1 LEDLEMPKFS
11 EPSNQPKWEPGVPT
25 GPSAPP
31 SQPNRPDLQPG
42 LVVSQD
48 DLKEMQKQA
57 PQTPAKE

>member
-1 LEDLEMPKFS
+1 MSKKFS
-11 EPSNQPKWEPGVPT
+11 SPSNAPKWKPGVPT
-25 GPSAPP
+25 GPTAPP

-42 LVVSQD
+42 YVVSQD